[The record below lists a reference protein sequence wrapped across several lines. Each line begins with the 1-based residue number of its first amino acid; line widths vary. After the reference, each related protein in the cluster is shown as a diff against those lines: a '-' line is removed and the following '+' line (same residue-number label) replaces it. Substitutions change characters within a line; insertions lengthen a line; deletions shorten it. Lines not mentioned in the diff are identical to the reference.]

1 MKAGNNINC
10 VFRVENR
17 QQRRQAILGK
27 KHVSDLGRKLIQCER
42 IWHLWLK
49 LKNNVKRN
57 LDFDTSSRDRMTDER
72 MPIAIHS
79 LQKSII
85 NLSTVYVHIDIY
97 YWRDPHKHITSER
110 LSDLLLAKLGSI
122 MYRVLSTS
130 KNQFYDSVWCN
141 SSCNNIPLALDAQT
155 RKTRTSNVRNKVLSI
170 LNS

>member
-97 YWRDPHKHITSER
+97 Y
-110 LSDLLLAKLGSI
+110 
-122 MYRVLSTS
+122 
-130 KNQFYDSVWCN
+130 
-141 SSCNNIPLALDAQT
+141 
-155 RKTRTSNVRNKVLSI
+155 
-170 LNS
+170 